1 MELEGEVKEII
12 YKNELNSYCIAVFEI
27 ANMKTDNS
35 DYHKLDDEITI
46 VGYLPFINIGDT
58 LKLVGKM
65 VEHQE
70 YGEQFKVDTFEK
82 MMPQSLEALERY
94 LANGSIKGIGPATA
108 KKIIETFGEDT
119 INIFKLEPTKLAQIK
134 GITRDKAIEIAD
146 SFVENWEVW
155 QIVGFL
161 DKFGIGPQSA
171 ETIYKKLGVNAI
183 EEIQANPYIL
193 VDLVNKV
200 NFNQI
205 DKMALDIGMEYNN
218 EKRIRS
224 GIKHALVL
232 STYNGHCAV
241 IYENLLKFTN
251 ELLGVRNDDIED
263 VLISM
268 KAKEELVIEER
279 EGEEWV
285 YLYPY
290 YKAEKN
296 IAEKLIELDKY
307 KNIKKIPRFQKEL
320 ELFEEKSNIEL
331 SDKQKEAIK
340 AINDNNVCVITGGP
354 GTGKTTIIKAMIE
367 LFKQNEMKPVL
378 CAPTGRAAKRMTE
391 ATGEESKTLH
401 RLLEIGS
408 FVSNET
414 QNVNTSLSVAP
425 IDADIIIVDEMSM
438 VDLFLMNY
446 LCKAIYNGTK
456 LVLVGDIDQLPSV
469 GPGNVLKDI
478 IQSEVITTI
487 TLNKIFRQAAQ
498 SKIIVNAHRVNEGV
512 HFIQKEEIEE
522 KEIQYLEDFFYIDE
536 NDKNKIL
543 YQVVS
548 LSGERLKN
556 YGDYDFL
563 KNIQIIT
570 PTKKGELGT
579 KELNK
584 LLQQTVNPENDTKKE
599 KKFGDSIFREGD
611 RIMQIKNNYEIY
623 WEKKNPIFESGS
635 GVFNGEFGTIQ
646 KINEQEKQIQIQF
659 DDEKIAWYP
668 FNELEQIEHAYA
680 ITVHKA
686 QGSEFDVVIMVIG
699 PSAPMLLTRNLLYTG
714 MTRAKKLLIMIG
726 NKNIIDFMI
735 QNADNKK
742 RNTGLTFKLQQL
754 YDE

>member
-27 ANMKTDNS
+27 ANVKTDN
-35 DYHKLDDEITI
+35 DNTHHKLDNEITI

-58 LKLVGKM
+58 LKLVGKI

-82 MMPQSLEALERY
+82 MMPQSLDALERY

-108 KKIIETFGEDT
+108 KKIVETFGEDT
-119 INIFKLEPTKLAQIK
+119 VNIFKFEPTKLAQIK
-134 GITRDKAIEIAD
+134 GITKDKAIEISE

-171 ETIYKKLGVNAI
+171 ETIYKKLGINAI
-183 EEIQANPYIL
+183 DEIQANPYIL

-241 IYENLLKFTN
+241 IYENLLKFVN
-251 ELLGVRNDDIED
+251 DLLGVRIEEIED
-263 VLISM
+263 VLINM
-268 KAKEELVIEER
+268 KVKKDLAIEER
-279 EGEEWV
+279 DGEEWV

-290 YKAEKN
+290 YQAEKN
-296 IAEKLIELDKY
+296 IAEKLIQLDKY

-331 SDKQKEAIK
+331 SEKQREAIE
-340 AINDNNVCVITGGP
+340 AINEHNVCIITGGP
-354 GTGKTTIIKAMIE
+354 GTGKTTIIKTIME
-367 LFKQNEMKPVL
+367 LYKHNEMKPVL

-391 ATGEESKTLH
+391 TTGSEAKTLH

-446 LCKAIYNGTK
+446 LCKAIYDGTK
-456 LVLVGDIDQLPSV
+456 LVLVGDTDQLPSV

-478 IQSEVITTI
+478 IESEVITTI

-498 SKIIVNAHRVNEGV
+498 SKIIINSHRVNEGE
-512 HFIQKEEIEE
+512 HFIQKEEIEVAEE
-522 KEIQYLEDFFYIDE
+522 KYLEDFFYIDE
-536 NDKNKIL
+536 TDRNKIL
-543 YQVVS
+543 YQVLS

-584 LLQQTVNPENDTKKE
+584 RLQETVNPASDTKKE

-623 WEKKNPIFESGS
+623 WEKHEPVFEAGS
-635 GVFNGEFGTIQ
+635 GIFNGEFGTIQ
-646 KINEQEKQIQIQF
+646 KIDEEEKNMQIKF
-659 DDEKIAWYP
+659 DDDKIAWYA

-735 QNADNKK
+735 QNEDNKK

-754 YDE
+754 Q